1 MTDKQQNEIEEI
13 EATQT
18 ALRDSIEQTKGLA
31 AKVEDLLQQHKQNL
45 ETGAESGDGEA
56 RGQA

>member
-31 AKVEDLLQQHKQNL
+31 AKVETLLQQHKQNL
-45 ETGAESGDGEA
+45 ETGA
-56 RGQA
+56 